1 MFYGC
6 FLVYLYYFC
15 PTGGYTAEHPTIE
28 IFWRVLHNFTEEEK
42 RKFLLFVTSCSR
54 PPLLGFKEI
63 DLPFC
68 IHNGGTP
75 DRLPTSS
82 TCLNLV
88 RIPQYIDDITMRD
101 KLIYCVESQAGFEL
115 S

>member
-1 MFYGC
+1 EMD
-6 FLVYLYYFC
+6 
-15 PTGGYTAEHPTIE
+15 
-28 IFWRVLHNFTEEEK
+28 
-42 RKFLLFVTSCSR
+42 
-54 PPLLGFKEI
+54 PL
-63 DLPFC
+63 FC

-75 DRLPTSS
+75 DHLPTSS